1 MNTEE
6 FQRFIEK
13 QHSCP
18 QTLPKALQAL
28 WYDKQGDWGK
38 AHEIVQDASDMDSA
52 WVHAYLHR
60 KEGDLSN
67 ARYWYRRSQQPE
79 FIGTLNQEW
88 EQITSLLLKKVNTTH
103 GC

>member
-6 FQRFIEK
+6 FIRLMQK
-13 QHSCP
+13 QHLCP
-18 QTLPKALQAL
+18 QTFPIALQAM
-28 WYDKQGDWGK
+28 WYDKKGDWHK
-38 AHEIVQDASDMDSA
+38 AHDTVQNASDVDSA

-67 ARYWYRRSQQPE
+67 ARYWYQRSGQPE
-79 FIGTLNQEW
+79 FVGELTQEW
-88 EQITSLLLKKVNTTH
+88 QQITSLLLKKVNTTH